1 MPNFDQRGFLNHDF
15 RTCLAQLMQHGLV
28 AHPRGTTTRELLN
41 YNITLGDPRNRV
53 ILFPERKT
61 SLKYLLGEFIWY
73 IGGSNDP
80 SGILPYAKFWDGI
93 RNSGNQDGYQA
104 GTINSNYGNRLFGKS
119 NLSSFTTL
127 NAEGEV
133 VNVNQWL
140 ETIAL
145 LASDKDSRQA
155 IMNIHVPSDRHAGN
169 KDVPCLTG
177 DTVMMSPEGDITIK
191 ELTDR
196 FASGSITSYP
206 IYSWDEKTQITSIQQ
221 CTKAWK
227 TGTKKVRRVTFS
239 DGTSTTMTHD
249 HIVWQRKMV
258 YDHGHVYH
266 IERPQVKA
274 GELRVGDVLCSVP
287 TFSTGEGRRGIM
299 RCSSMNYSDAN
310 RVLEHRLYAEHLY
323 GEEGVQGLEVHHL
336 NEDKTDNRACNLQLL
351 DQANHSSAHRLE
363 NNPVHRET
371 ALSRLSR
378 RLQLR
383 TTYEAKGLK
392 VQPVETYLDGTGFTL
407 DDVAAF
413 SAERAARLAVERDY
427 TLNKQHKMLINMK
440 STAKKTITAIEEL
453 DAVDVYD
460 FTEPVNSNCVL
471 DNGLIVHNCTL
482 TMHWFIREDKLH
494 LIVNMRSNDVILG
507 FTNDVFQFTMLQ
519 EAMCVQLR
527 DVYPDLQ
534 LGHYFHNAGSM
545 HIYDRHFLMAEAI
558 IGSAQAVDPSM
569 VPMDVFDDRIVS
581 ALQGV
586 NTDWLAAGASPDYD
600 FYANEHFTRLSPYWR
615 TMVKFC
621 FAEDEKAFNS
631 IFGLHHEH

>member
-1 MPNFDQRGFLNHDF
+1 MEHTQKGYLNNDF

-169 KDVPCLTG
+169 KDVPC
-177 DTVMMSPEGDITIK
+177 
-191 ELTDR
+191 
-196 FASGSITSYP
+196 
-206 IYSWDEKTQITSIQQ
+206 
-221 CTKAWK
+221 
-227 TGTKKVRRVTFS
+227 
-239 DGTSTTMTHD
+239 
-249 HIVWQRKMV
+249 
-258 YDHGHVYH
+258 
-266 IERPQVKA
+266 
-274 GELRVGDVLCSVP
+274 
-287 TFSTGEGRRGIM
+287 
-299 RCSSMNYSDAN
+299 
-310 RVLEHRLYAEHLY
+310 
-323 GEEGVQGLEVHHL
+323 
-336 NEDKTDNRACNLQLL
+336 
-351 DQANHSSAHRLE
+351 
-363 NNPVHRET
+363 
-371 ALSRLSR
+371 
-378 RLQLR
+378 
-383 TTYEAKGLK
+383 
-392 VQPVETYLDGTGFTL
+392 
-407 DDVAAF
+407 
-413 SAERAARLAVERDY
+413 
-427 TLNKQHKMLINMK
+427 
-440 STAKKTITAIEEL
+440 
-453 DAVDVYD
+453 
-460 FTEPVNSNCVL
+460 
-471 DNGLIVHNCTL
+471 TL
-482 TMHWFIREDKLH
+482 TLHWFIREDKLH

-586 NTDWLAAGASPDYD
+586 NTDWLAAGASPDFD